1 MKRNDFTRGA
11 GVLLA
16 ITSLPSSYGIGTLG
30 EAAIQFVDMLVELR
44 QKYWQVLPIGPTSY
58 GDSPYQAYSAFAGNP
73 YMIDLDLLVQDGLL
87 KKEEIINVDW
97 GDDERDV
104 DYGKIYE
111 SRFKILKIAFI
122 RFDTEIIEFRNFC
135 VREEAWLE
143 EYALFMA
150 LKEHFDYRPWIEW
163 DASIANHEE
172 ESVESYKKILSVE
185 LKFWKFL
192 QYKFYTQWNA
202 LKGYANKKG
211 IDIIGD
217 IPIYVAHDSVDVW
230 VNRKLFVLD
239 EDGSL
244 SLVSGCPPDVSAT
257 EGQKWG
263 NPLYDYQEMEKDDF
277 SWWRKRME
285 LNSRLFNVVR
295 IDHFIGIV
303 RYYMISAISENGL
316 RGEWKKGPGLKLAK
330 AIEESS
336 GDTRIIAEDV
346 GVKLPSVIK
355 VLKRMGWPGMMILLF
370 AFNGDASNPSLPHN
384 YENHNL
390 VIYGSTHDYQTLLGA
405 FSNKSDKELDF
416 TYKYLGINKKEE
428 IVDSVIRLAYASV
441 ADIVIFQMQD
451 ILKLDDTS
459 RMNLPSTVGKNWK
472 FRIWRD
478 CISEERG
485 DFIRDLVTTF
495 GR

>member
-1 MKRNDFTRGA
+1 MKRNGFTRGA

-135 VREEAWLE
+135 VREEEWLE

-150 LKEHFDYRPWIEW
+150 LKEHFDYKPWIEW
-163 DASIANHEE
+163 DAPIENHEE

-202 LKGYANKKG
+202 LKGYAN
-211 IDIIGD
+211 I
-217 IPIYVAHDSVDVW
+217 
-230 VNRKLFVLD
+230 R
-239 EDGSL
+239 
-244 SLVSGCPPDVSAT
+244 SA
-257 EGQKWG
+257 
-263 NPLYDYQEMEKDDF
+263 
-277 SWWRKRME
+277 
-285 LNSRLFNVVR
+285 
-295 IDHFIGIV
+295 
-303 RYYMISAISENGL
+303 
-316 RGEWKKGPGLKLAK
+316 
-330 AIEESS
+330 
-336 GDTRIIAEDV
+336 
-346 GVKLPSVIK
+346 
-355 VLKRMGWPGMMILLF
+355 
-370 AFNGDASNPSLPHN
+370 
-384 YENHNL
+384 
-390 VIYGSTHDYQTLLGA
+390 
-405 FSNKSDKELDF
+405 
-416 TYKYLGINKKEE
+416 
-428 IVDSVIRLAYASV
+428 
-441 ADIVIFQMQD
+441 
-451 ILKLDDTS
+451 
-459 RMNLPSTVGKNWK
+459 
-472 FRIWRD
+472 
-478 CISEERG
+478 
-485 DFIRDLVTTF
+485 
-495 GR
+495 